1 MADDLSYWEMS
12 YLSQMIYRINSKI
25 AGDFQSVADIILS
38 QLKELIPYRKA
49 IMAEIS
55 SSEKGVVFSHVSSIP
70 PTFRVDLNQI
80 SLLEKPVWW
89 GYLEAPW
96 STVFIASSMCKD
108 EEWLNSS
115 IYREVYQPEN
125 LFYAL
130 HGIFIH
136 HDCKLGML
144 TLLRSREDGDF
155 TERELWYMELLK
167 PHIELH
173 LFREK
178 THFQGLQMET
188 DSLYP
193 SFSITRHYIDKYH
206 LTHREVAVVNPILG
220 GAKDSEICSFLGI
233 TQSTLDKHIHNV
245 YRKTGA
251 TSRASLFQ
259 CFRN

>member
-12 YLSQMIYRINSKI
+12 YLSQMIYRVNSKI
-25 AGDFQSVADIILS
+25 AEDFQSIAEIILS
-38 QLKELIPYRKA
+38 QLRELIPYRKA

-55 SSEKGVVFSHVSSIP
+55 NAENAYDFSHIYTVPGS
-70 PTFRVDLNQI
+70 FKVDMNQI
-80 SLLEKPVWW
+80 SGAEKPIWW
-89 GYLEAPW
+89 GYLEAPS
-96 STVFIASSMCKD
+96 STVFIASSMQTD
-108 EEWLNSS
+108 EEWVGSS
-115 IYREVYQPEN
+115 IYRERYQPEN

-136 HDCKLGML
+136 HDYKLGML

-173 LFREK
+173 LFRTK
-178 THFQGLQMET
+178 THFLGLQLEADT
-188 DSLYP
+188 LSP
-193 SFSITRHYIDKYH
+193 SFSITIHYIEKYH

-233 TQSTLDKHIHNV
+233 TQSTLDKHLHNV